1 MNDNLLFKQLYDQTS
16 GTYTYLL
23 ADKASGQVVLIDSVF
38 EQHNR
43 DYSLIQ
49 ELELSLIA
57 CLETH
62 CHADHVTGA
71 WLLKHRTNCQIAA
84 STDSGID
91 PLDQSVSQGDEIS
104 FGSFAL
110 KVIATPGHTDGCVSY
125 LLNDQSMVFTGDTLL
140 IRGCG
145 RTDFQQGSANKL
157 YHSIKELLFALPDDC
172 IVFPAHDYAGRTS
185 STIGEEKR
193 HNPRIGGQAN
203 ETDFVGFMENMNL
216 PHPKQLDIAVPA
228 NLKAGKPDDDELPRT
243 PRWAPVTTT
252 YSGVLE
258 VAPEWV
264 AANLD
269 GVHVLDVRTQ
279 AEIDE
284 ESAQIEGAQHIPIDK
299 LGARLDEVP
308 TGKPVMTICRS
319 GKRSVLAFNLLRQT
333 GRDEVANINGG
344 FLRWY
349 GEGLPTS

>member
-1 MNDNLLFKQLYDQTS
+1 MNDHLLFKQLYDQTS

-23 ADKASGQVVLIDSVF
+23 ADKVSGQAVLIDSVF

-84 STDSGID
+84 SADSGID
-91 PLDQSVSQGDEIS
+91 LLDISMSQGDEIS

-125 LLNDQSMVFTGDTLL
+125 MLNDQSMVFTGDTLL

-145 RTDFQQGSANKL
+145 RTDFQQGSASKL
-157 YHSIKELLFALPDDC
+157 YHSIKELLFALPDAC
-172 IVFPAHDYAGRTS
+172 NVFPAHDYAGRTS

-216 PHPKQLDIAVPA
+216 PHPKQLDFAVPA
-228 NLKAGKPDDDELPRT
+228 NLKAGKPDDDKLPRT
-243 PRWAPVTTT
+243 PPWAPVTTT

-264 AANLD
+264 AASLD
-269 GVHVLDVRTQ
+269 AVHVLDVRTQ
-279 AEIDE
+279 AEIE
-284 ESAQIEGAQHIPIDK
+284 EENTQIEGAQHIPIDQ
-299 LGARLDEVP
+299 LRARLDEVP
-308 TGKPVMTICRS
+308 TDKPVMTICRS
-319 GKRSVLAFNLLRQT
+319 GKRSVLAFNLLQQV
-333 GRDEVANINGG
+333 GRDEIANINGG

-349 GEGLPTS
+349 AEGLPTN